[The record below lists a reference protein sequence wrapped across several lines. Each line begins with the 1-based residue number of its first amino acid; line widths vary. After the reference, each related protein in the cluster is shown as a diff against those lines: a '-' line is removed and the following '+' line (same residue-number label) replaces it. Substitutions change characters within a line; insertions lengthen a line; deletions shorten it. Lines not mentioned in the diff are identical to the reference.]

1 MPLPTAPFNAAKSIY
16 AGKKIIQ
23 VVLTTGSI
31 TGATSAG
38 SSATITAAAH
48 GFVVGD
54 MVQFVSGTGFTGLT
68 AGTNYFITAAA
79 TGTFEVSATKGGTAI
94 TISAE
99 GSAGVFAPVE
109 VFESNTLKEGGQ
121 DTFEDFKRYGTDGVQ
136 RTKRKV
142 LSESSNEI
150 SWEVDEAKRLLDIFG
165 GRMNGLAVARGV
177 TVWVQD
183 PDEATGKCAL
193 KATEFPANITRDGEV
208 TIEKKVVA
216 TLKAENTGD
225 TPITYTPDASTT

>member
-31 TGATSAG
+31 TGATAAG
-38 SSATITAAAH
+38 SSATITAATH

-54 MVQFVSGTGFTGLT
+54 MVQFVSGTGFTGLA
-68 AGTNYFITAAA
+68 AGTNYFVTAAA
-79 TGTFEVSATKGGTAI
+79 TGTFEVSATNGGTAI
-94 TISAE
+94 TITAE

-121 DTFEDFKRYGTDGVQ
+121 DTFEAFKRYGTDGVQ

-183 PDEATGKCAL
+183 PDDATGKCAL
-193 KATEFPANITRDGEV
+193 KSTEFPANITRDGEV
-208 TIEKKVVA
+208 TMEKKVVA

>member
-31 TGATSAG
+31 TGATAAG
-38 SSATITAAAH
+38 SSATIAAAAH

-54 MVQFVSGTGFTGLT
+54 MVQFISGTGFTGLT

-79 TGTFEVSATKGGTAI
+79 AATFEVSATKGGTAI
-94 TISAE
+94 TITAG

-183 PDEATGKCAL
+183 PDDATGKCAL
-193 KATEFPANITRDGEV
+193 KSTEFPANITRDGEV
-208 TIEKKVVA
+208 TMEKKVVA
-216 TLKAENTGD
+216 TLKAENTSD

>member
-54 MVQFVSGTGFTGLT
+54 MVQFVSGTGFTGLA
-68 AGTNYFITAAA
+68 AGTNYFVTASA

-109 VFESNTLKEGGQ
+109 VFESNTLKDGGN

-142 LSESSNEI
+142 LSESVNEI

-183 PDEATGKCAL
+183 PDDATGKCAL
-193 KATEFPANITRDGEV
+193 KSTEFPANITRDGEV
-208 TIEKKVVA
+208 TMEKKVVA

>member
-54 MVQFVSGTGFTGLT
+54 MVQFVSGTGFTGLA
-68 AGTNYFITAAA
+68 AGTNYFVTAAA
-79 TGTFEVSATKGGTAI
+79 TGTFEVSATKGGTSI
-94 TISAE
+94 TITAE

-109 VFESNTLKEGGQ
+109 VFESNTLKDGGN

-150 SWEVDEAKRLLDIFG
+150 NWEVDEAKRLLDIFG

-183 PDEATGKCAL
+183 PDDATGKCAL
-193 KATEFPANITRDGEV
+193 KSTEFPANITRDGEV

>member
-31 TGATSAG
+31 TGATSVG

-54 MVQFVSGTGFTGLT
+54 MVQFVSGTGFTGLA
-68 AGTNYFITAAA
+68 AGTNYFVTAAA
-79 TGTFEVSATKGGTAI
+79 TGTFEVSATNGGTAI
-94 TISAE
+94 AVTAE

-183 PDEATGKCAL
+183 PDDATGKCAL
-193 KATEFPANITRDGEV
+193 KSTEFPANITRDGEV
-208 TIEKKVVA
+208 TMEKKVVA

>member
-1 MPLPTAPFNAAKSIY
+1 MALPTAPFNAAKSIY

-31 TGATSAG
+31 TGATAAG

-68 AGTNYFITAAA
+68 AGTNYFVTAAA

-109 VFESNTLKEGGQ
+109 VFESNTLKEGGN

-183 PDEATGKCAL
+183 PGDASGKCAL
-193 KATEFPANITRDGEV
+193 KSTEFPANITRDGDV
-208 TIEKKVVA
+208 TMEKKVVA

>member
-31 TGATSAG
+31 TGATAAG
-38 SSATITAAAH
+38 SSATIAATAH
-48 GFVVGD
+48 GFVVGG

-68 AGTNYFITAAA
+68 AGTNYFVTKAA
-79 TGTFEVSATKGGTAI
+79 TDTFEVSATKGGTAI

-142 LSESSNEI
+142 LSESVNEI

-183 PDEATGKCAL
+183 PDDASGKCAL
-193 KATEFPANITRDGEV
+193 KSIEFPANITRDGEV
-208 TIEKKVVA
+208 TMEKKVVA

>member
-1 MPLPTAPFNAAKSIY
+1 MALPTAPFNAAKSIY

-31 TGATSAG
+31 TGATATG
-38 SSATITAAAH
+38 SSTTITAAAH

-68 AGTNYFITAAA
+68 AGTNYFVTAAA
-79 TGTFEVSATKGGTAI
+79 TGTFEVSETKGGTAI
-94 TISAE
+94 KISAE

-109 VFESNTLKEGGQ
+109 VFESNTLKEGGN

-183 PDEATGKCAL
+183 PDDATGKCAL
-193 KATEFPANITRDGEV
+193 KSTEFPANITRDGDV
-208 TIEKKVVA
+208 TMEKKVVA

>member
-31 TGATSAG
+31 TGATAAG

-54 MVQFVSGTGFTGLT
+54 MVQFVSGTGFTGLA
-68 AGTNYFITAAA
+68 AGTNYFVTAAA

-99 GSAGVFAPVE
+99 GSAGAFAPVE
-109 VFESNTLKEGGQ
+109 VFESNTLKDGGN

-136 RTKRKV
+136 RTTRKV

-183 PDEATGKCAL
+183 PDDATGKCAL
-193 KATEFPANITRDGEV
+193 KSTEFPANITRDGEV

>member
-1 MPLPTAPFNAAKSIY
+1 MALPTAPFNAAKSIY

-31 TGATSAG
+31 TGATAAA

-68 AGTNYFITAAA
+68 AGTNYFVTAAD

-94 TISAE
+94 KISAE

-109 VFESNTLKEGGQ
+109 VFESNTLKEGGN

-183 PDEATGKCAL
+183 PNDATGKCAL
-193 KATEFPANITRDGEV
+193 KSTEFPANITRDGDV
-208 TIEKKVVA
+208 TMEKKVVA

>member
-48 GFVVGD
+48 GFVVSD

-109 VFESNTLKEGGQ
+109 VFESNTLKDGGN

-142 LSESSNEI
+142 LSESVNEI

-183 PDEATGKCAL
+183 PDDATGKCAL
-193 KATEFPANITRDGEV
+193 KSTEFPANITRDGEV
-208 TIEKKVVA
+208 TMEKKVVA

>member
-68 AGTNYFITAAA
+68 AAPNYFVTAPA

-150 SWEVDEAKRLLDIFG
+150 NWEVDEAKRLLDIFG

-183 PDEATGKCAL
+183 PDDATGKCAL
-193 KATEFPANITRDGEV
+193 KSTEFPANITRDGEV
-208 TIEKKVVA
+208 TMEKKVVA